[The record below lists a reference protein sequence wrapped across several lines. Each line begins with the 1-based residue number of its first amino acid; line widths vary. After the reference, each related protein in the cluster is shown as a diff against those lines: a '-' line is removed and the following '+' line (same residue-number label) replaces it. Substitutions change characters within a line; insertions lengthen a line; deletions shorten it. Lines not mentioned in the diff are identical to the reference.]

1 MKQTTNIKKKIILW
15 KKIFPPLPEDQKKK
29 FIILVGGSPLPED
42 ADESSE
48 KEPVK
53 PMYPATPLNK
63 IQAEPAAKKDIH
75 HVSNTEGCLVY
86 GAIVTEKVMS
96 NYYLNFT
103 IIYLLVKIFFFIL
116 IFADIL
122 LRII

>member
-86 GAIVTEKVMS
+86 GAIVTEKVGRIIHFIFL
-96 NYYLNFT
+96 YFT
-103 IIYLLVKIFFFIL
+103 IIFLLVKIFFFIL
-116 IFADIL
+116 ICC
-122 LRII
+122 